1 MDNFT
6 HLLLDWWEGNKRSLP
21 WKDTHDPYII
31 WLSEI
36 ILQQTRVEQGLPYFE
51 RLRAAFPTVAHL
63 ANAPE
68 DQLMHL
74 WEGLGYYSRARN
86 LHTTAKYIAFQLGGV
101 FPSKYEKIVQLKG
114 IGPYTA
120 AAIASFAFG
129 LPHAVLDGNVFR
141 VLARYF
147 GISTPIDS
155 TEGKKQFAELANRL
169 LPPNCPADYNQALMD
184 FGALQCK
191 PANPLCNTCPLQ
203 PYCVA
208 YKQQTVEILP
218 VKAKKMVRKARF
230 FTYLVI
236 QSDQHIYICKRTNSD
251 IWQNLYEFPML
262 ETATE
267 LPQSHLLTEQQQWQI
282 WFGKAVPNIINVSKA
297 YRQLLTHQQITACF
311 WHLQLPPNT
320 AVPNNWLKI
329 VPLDMANYAFPKV
342 LNSYVADYWTQKNTK
357 PSLF

>member
-1 MDNFT
+1 M
-6 HLLLDWWEGNKRSLP
+6 P

-51 RLRAAFPTVAHL
+51 RLRAAFPTVGHL

-86 LHTTAKYIAFQLGGV
+86 LHTTAKHIAFELDGV

-129 LPHAVLDGNVFR
+129 LPYAVLDGNVFR

-169 LPPNCPADYNQALMD
+169 LPPNRPAHYNQALMD

-191 PANPLCNTCPLQ
+191 PASPLCSTCPLQ

-218 VKAKKMVRKARF
+218 VKAKKMVRKTRF

-236 QSDQHIYICKRTNSD
+236 ESDQHIYISKRTNSD

-262 ETATE
+262 ETTNE
-267 LPQSHLLTEQQQWQI
+267 LLYGYQLAEQQQWQI
-282 WFGKAVPNIINVSKA
+282 WFGKAVPTIANVSKV
-297 YRQLLTHQQITACF
+297 YEQLLTHQRITACF
-311 WHLQLPPNT
+311 WHLQLPPNIDL
-320 AVPNNWLKI
+320 PNNWLKI
-329 VPLDMANYAFPKV
+329 TPPDMANYAFPKV
-342 LNSYVADYWTQKNTK
+342 LNSYVADYWTKKNTA